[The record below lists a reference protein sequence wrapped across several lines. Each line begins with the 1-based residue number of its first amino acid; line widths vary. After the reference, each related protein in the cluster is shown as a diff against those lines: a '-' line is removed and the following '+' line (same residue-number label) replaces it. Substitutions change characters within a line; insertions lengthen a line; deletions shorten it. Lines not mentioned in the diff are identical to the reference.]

1 MKKLCGVLI
10 CFFLL
15 TFISSARI
23 IEVADAGVTDKLK
36 AVIAAKNAPA
46 APAGPWTDDF
56 NRDNEDPLSTNWSN
70 LATTG
75 LSLVSN
81 VASGTAEDGS
91 YYTGSSLAAN
101 QYIQIAASA
110 GLYNVNPYL
119 YLRTEGTLTTGIYVK
134 IAEWNSV
141 SVHDASD
148 DATLG
153 AISTDDLSGAGT
165 WKASIEGTGASKT
178 VRFYL
183 NGSEQGTAISSISE
197 GPDAAG
203 YVGVYTWGAGT
214 SIFDDFECGDL

>member
-1 MKKLCGVLI
+1 MKKTILTI
-10 CFFLL
+10 LL
-15 TFISSARI
+15 LAFCVSISG
-23 IEVADAGVTDKLK
+23 AGITDQMRR
-36 AVIAAKNAPA
+36 VIAAKNAA
-46 APAGPWTDDF
+46 APPAGPWTDDF

-81 VASGTAEDGS
+81 VASGVAEEGS

-134 IAEWNSV
+134 IAAWNSV